1 MNYHGYDY
9 ATVQIGDQCWF
20 AENLRTELYQ
30 NGDTIPANYIDS
42 EWSGTTN
49 GVVTVYGE
57 NGLCYGH
64 SPDGDAC
71 DPEWS
76 LNEYGRLYNRYAVD
90 DERGLCPSGWHVSTD
105 EGWMIL
111 EMELG
116 MSNSDANS
124 TGYRGTDQGTQMK
137 TTYGWAVEGN
147 GINTSGFS
155 GLPGGIRTVDG
166 YFDNA
171 GTYGTWWSPSS
182 TGFGSWTRTLF
193 LDHSNIYRIE
203 TWPWPGR
210 SVRCVRD

>member
-1 MNYHGYDY
+1 
-9 ATVQIGDQCWF
+9 
-20 AENLRTELYQ
+20 
-30 NGDTIPANYIDS
+30 
-42 EWSGTTN
+42 
-49 GVVTVYGE
+49 
-57 NGLCYGH
+57 
-64 SPDGDAC
+64 
-71 DPEWS
+71 
-76 LNEYGRLYNRYAVD
+76 
-90 DERGLCPSGWHVSTD
+90 
-105 EGWMIL
+105 MIL

-137 TTYGWAVEGN
+137 TTYGWAVGGN

-155 GLPGGIRTVDG
+155 GLPGGIRTADG

-182 TGFGSWTRTLF
+182 TGFGSWIRTLF

-203 TWPWPGR
+203 TLPWHGR